1 LKERGVAQERRQYS
15 REFKLMALSR
25 LEEARNVE
33 ALAQEL
39 GVRREMLYVWRRQ
52 FQAGGVEALRN
63 AGRPRPVE
71 GVAAS
76 DQLAAAWA
84 ERRIAELERK
94 GRPAVAGDR
103 FFRRRL
109 AAHRGVTPA
118 ARRAWRDGVFAEIQA
133 MTRLQGQGRV
143 ERLCAVADVSRAS
156 YYRDWACTC
165 ASKRPIGRR

>member
-25 LEEARNVE
+25 LEEAGNVE

-76 DQLAAAWA
+76 DQLAVASA

-94 GRPAVAGDR
+94 VGQQSLEIDFLGGVLQRIEASRRPHDGPGGTASSPR
-103 FFRRRL
+103 SRR
-109 AAHRGVTPA
+109 
-118 ARRAWRDGVFAEIQA
+118 
-133 MTRLQGQGRV
+133 
-143 ERLCAVADVSRAS
+143 
-156 YYRDWACTC
+156 
-165 ASKRPIGRR
+165 